1 MATSHPYIS
10 GAGNVTA
17 IITQLR
23 KNFPQTVTSETVK
36 KFGIA
41 PNNESYLVNML
52 AFLGLIDGEGKRTDK
67 GHDVLATHKE
77 EDFHKAFGELVKK
90 AYSDL
95 FGTFGD
101 PAGWQQDRDALVNYF
116 RKTDKT
122 SDIIGRRQ
130 AGTFLAL
137 AGLAGHAEPTPEA
150 PKTKPAVPKSKAA
163 GAKPGRKKTEMNVVP
178 SANTSN
184 GTVGSSNLK
193 RDMALTVRIEIN
205 LPVGGTRETYDAIFK
220 SIKANL
226 IDE

>member
-1 MATSHPYIS
+1 
-10 GAGNVTA
+10 
-17 IITQLR
+17 
-23 KNFPQTVTSETVK
+23 
-36 KFGIA
+36 
-41 PNNESYLVNML
+41 
-52 AFLGLIDGEGKRTDK
+52 
-67 GHDVLATHKE
+67 VLATHKE
-77 EDFHKAFGELVKK
+77 EDFRKGFGELVKK

-137 AGLAGHAEPTPEA
+137 AGLAGHAEPTQEAAKSKPAAA
-150 PKTKPAVPKSKAA
+150 PKTAA
-163 GAKPGRKKTEMNVVP
+163 AAKTAKKKVELAP
-178 SANTSN
+178 PANTN
-184 GTVGSSNLK
+184 IK
-193 RDMALTVRIEIN
+193 REIN
-205 LPVGGTRETYDAIFK
+205 LPAGGTQETYDAIFK